1 MYEDRLTYSITQAME
16 ALNLSRN
23 TIYLEIKAARL
34 KTFTVG
40 RRRMVSRDALE
51 RYVKD
56 REEETAAA

>member
-1 MYEDRLTYSITQAME
+1 MHQDRLTFSIPQAMD
-16 ALNLSRN
+16 ALNISRN
-23 TIYLEIKAARL
+23 TIYLEIKAGRL

-40 RRRMVSRDALE
+40 RRRMVSRDAME